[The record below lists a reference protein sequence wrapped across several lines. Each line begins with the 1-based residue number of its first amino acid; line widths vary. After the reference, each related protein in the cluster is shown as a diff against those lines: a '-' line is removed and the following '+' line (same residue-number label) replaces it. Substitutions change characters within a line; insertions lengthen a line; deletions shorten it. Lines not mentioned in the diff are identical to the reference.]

1 MIVMYNDLICLI
13 RNKFCIKNLYARFN
27 TMPNHSIVLPEIG
40 ARIRSLRK
48 ACNKTQT
55 YFADLLYI
63 SPSYLALIE
72 SGKRAPSIEILA
84 HISNICD
91 VSVDYI
97 LFGNAVSLED
107 TNKKIFQRITSVHS
121 PKDVEKA
128 LKLTEYYLTL
138 EHSDS

>member
-1 MIVMYNDLICLI
+1 
-13 RNKFCIKNLYARFN
+13 
-27 TMPNHSIVLPEIG
+27 MPNNSIVLPEIG
-40 ARIRSLRK
+40 ARIRALRK

-84 HISNICD
+84 HISNVCD

-97 LFGNAVSLED
+97 LFGIDDSKEN
-107 TNKKIFQRITSVHS
+107 TNEKAFQRIASAYS
-121 PKDVEKA
+121 PDEVRKA
-128 LKLTEYYLTL
+128 LSLAEYYLLL
-138 EHSDS
+138 EHPNI

>member
-1 MIVMYNDLICLI
+1 
-13 RNKFCIKNLYARFN
+13 
-27 TMPNHSIVLPEIG
+27 MPNNSIDLQKIG
-40 ARIRSLRK
+40 DRIRTLRK

-84 HISNICD
+84 HISNVCD

-97 LFGNAVSLED
+97 LFGKSD
-107 TNKKIFQRITSVHS
+107 TPQNMNDKTFQRITSEHS
-121 PKDVEKA
+121 PKDVQKA
-128 LKLTEYYLTL
+128 LKLAEYYLTI
-138 EHSDS
+138 EHSDNS

>member
-1 MIVMYNDLICLI
+1 
-13 RNKFCIKNLYARFN
+13 
-27 TMPNHSIVLPEIG
+27 MPNNTIVLQEIG
-40 ARIRSLRK
+40 DRIRSLRK

-84 HISNICD
+84 YISNVCD

-97 LFGNAVSLED
+97 LFGKDDSTQNVNEK
-107 TNKKIFQRITSVHS
+107 TFQRISCTYS
-121 PKDVEKA
+121 PEEVRKA

-138 EHSDS
+138 EHSND